1 MKKIKLVL
9 LVIGIIL
16 LTGCSKSNLKEISY
30 KEYKNL
36 IDSKESFILEVMRE
50 ECSACKSF
58 KPNLEAVID
67 KYNIEV
73 KYINTDKLSDDEL
86 DEFGISGTPTLIFYN
101 DGVEETTASRLV
113 GSVSQDKIIAKFKA
127 NGFIK

>member
-36 IDSKESFILEVMRE
+36 IDSKESFILDVMRE
-50 ECSACKSF
+50 KCSACKSF

>member
-9 LVIGIIL
+9 LVIGVIL

-50 ECSACKSF
+50 ECTACKSF

-86 DEFGISGTPTLIFYN
+86 DELGISGTPTLIFYN

>member
-50 ECSACKSF
+50 ECTACKSF

-86 DEFGISGTPTLIFYN
+86 DELGISGTPTLIFYN

>member
-9 LVIGIIL
+9 LVIGVIL

-50 ECSACKSF
+50 ECTACKSF

>member
-50 ECSACKSF
+50 ECTACKSF